1 MIKYTQLPVERP
13 AKPARQRKNEKE
25 SVSALPAGP
34 DMPLSATELSEN
46 AHQAAADILIAG
58 EAENTRM
65 SYRSALRYWSAWAL
79 ARYGH
84 RLTLP
89 VAPATLIQ
97 FVVDHVG
104 RERRGQ
110 VVCELPTAVDRALVE
125 AGFKGALGPL
135 KLTTV
140 VHRLAVLSKLHQ
152 LRHLANPCEDP
163 EVRHLVARAKRAAA
177 KRGESPRK
185 VTAATREPLEAMLAT
200 CDDSLEGIRDR
211 ALLLFAWASG
221 GRRRSEVAAATIEQ
235 LVRVKDGVYIFR
247 LMHSKTDQA
256 GKRART
262 GNADKPIR
270 GRAAQAL
277 EVWLARA
284 GISSGPL
291 FRRLWKSRLGPP
303 LAPASIAA
311 IVKRRAR
318 KAGLDGEWAGHSLRS
333 GFVTEAGR
341 RKVPLGDVM
350 ALTGHRKVDT
360 VLGYYRSGEL
370 TDSEATDLLG
380 DGPRSNNSG

>member
-1 MIKYTQLPVERP
+1 MKKDTSPSAPRQPKSGRRRPPQPVVAP
-13 AKPARQRKNEKE
+13 PT
-25 SVSALPAGP
+25 GP
-34 DMPLSATELSEN
+34 DTPCSVTELS
-46 AHQAAADILIAG
+46 AQARQAAAEILIAG
-58 EAENTRM
+58 EAENTRT

-79 ARYGH
+79 ARYGQ
-84 RLTLP
+84 RLMLP
-89 VAPATLIQ
+89 VTPATVIQ
-97 FVVDHVG
+97 FVVDHVA

-110 VVCELPTAVDRALVE
+110 IVCELPDAVDRTLVE
-125 AGFKGALGPL
+125 AGFKGAPGPL

-140 VHRLAVLSKLHQ
+140 VHRVAVLSKLHQ
-152 LRHLANPCEDP
+152 LRHLTNPCEAP
-163 EVRHLVARAKRAAA
+163 EVRHLLTRAKRAAV
-177 KRGESPRK
+177 KRGETPRK

-200 CDDSLEGIRDR
+200 CDDSIEGIRDR

-221 GRRRSEVAAATIEQ
+221 GRRRSEVAAATVEQ
-235 LVRVKDGVYIFR
+235 LTRVNDTLYLFR
-247 LMHSKTDQA
+247 LTRSKTDQA
-256 GKRART
+256 GQRVRT
-262 GNADKPIR
+262 GNTDKPIR
-270 GRAAQAL
+270 GRAALAL
-277 EVWLARA
+277 DTWLARA
-284 GISSGPL
+284 GVTSGPL
-291 FRRLWKSRLGPP
+291 FRRLWKARLGPP

-370 TDSEATDLLG
+370 ADSEAADLLG
-380 DGPRSNNSG
+380 DEPGSQ